1 MATYVS
7 IPAFFIF
14 LSYLVYILI
23 KYFRYGTEIH
33 SLQIMMLILSL
44 FFTVQFLLIGIVGE
58 YLGRIFNE
66 TKNRPLYFIKEYN
79 DIREEN
85 E

>member
-1 MATYVS
+1 
-7 IPAFFIF
+7 
-14 LSYLVYILI
+14 
-23 KYFRYGTEIH
+23 
-33 SLQIMMLILSL
+33 MLILSL